1 MESEARYALVGA
13 GLLILLLLLGGAL
26 YWLRGG
32 EGPEVR
38 RYVVYFQNQ
47 SLEGLQLNSPVRMQG
62 IKVGK
67 VADYIILPN
76 QAKTVR
82 VLLEVDA
89 RTPVLEGVQ
98 AVVARNL
105 VTGLAAV
112 SLNNPGDGGAP
123 LRAVPAGEKYPVIAE
138 GEPDMARFARTV
150 EGLGQSGQE
159 SLERLNRLL
168 SDENQQAISTSLG
181 EFAGLAGELRRDVG
195 TLAPELAATLEAS
208 RRAAQKLEVL
218 GDELGPVVR
227 EGGQAVQRAAQRL
240 DSLAG
245 EAEAT
250 LKTTRASLGSL
261 DAGLR
266 DLRMDLRL
274 SADLGLQEI
283 QHTAQAVRAAGE
295 SLQTTSR
302 DFADPGRILFGPNKG
317 ELGPGER

>member
-1 MESEARYALVGA
+1 MESDARYALVGA

-32 EGPEVR
+32 SGPEVQ

-47 SLEGLQLNSPVRMQG
+47 SLDGLQLNSPVRMQG

-67 VADYIILPN
+67 VTDYVILPN
-76 QAKTVR
+76 QARTVR
-82 VLLEVDA
+82 VLIEVDA

-123 LRAVPAGEKYPVIAE
+123 LRTVPTGERYPVIAE
-138 GEPDMARFARTV
+138 GEADMARLARTV

-159 SLERLNRLL
+159 ALDRINRLL
-168 SDENQQAISTSLG
+168 SDGNQRAIASSLH
-181 EFAGLAGELRRDVG
+181 EFAGMAEELRRDVG
-195 TLAPELAATLEAS
+195 TLTPELVATLQAS
-208 RRAAQKLEVL
+208 RHAAHKLEVL
-218 GDELGPVVR
+218 GEELLPVVR
-227 EGGQAVQRAAQRL
+227 AGGAVVQHAGQRL

-245 EAEAT
+245 EAEAA
-250 LKTTRASLGSL
+250 LRAARATLGSL

-266 DLRMDLRL
+266 GLRMDLRL

-283 QHTAQAVRAAGE
+283 QHTAQAMRAASE

-302 DFADPGRILFGPNKG
+302 DFADPGRILFGPNRG